1 MARSNGEQAAT
12 TRAPYAFE
20 YGRIAVPN
28 VQKSREWYMA
38 YVGLDDA
45 GTSDGHTYLRAG
57 IPHHCLDLVEE
68 PKLKEAEVRALGF
81 SVGSPEVLSE
91 IRERVKKAGATV
103 KELDRG
109 QQQFCAE
116 GFATVDPAG
125 MTVELFTDYQEWAEP
140 PMLEY
145 TPKYIVHPFLG
156 TPRFDEEVKF
166 YIDVLGFR
174 ASDYIANVTAF
185 LRSENRLHHSF
196 AVRRSKE
203 FEVAH
208 ICFQMKSLDHV
219 MRGRAKAIYNNVKI
233 AADMANHSASKSIA
247 FYVWDPAHGPKT
259 ELCDGHRILTEE
271 EHATMKPRRM
281 SVDPRNIDVWRAA
294 ADDWHDL

>member
-1 MARSNGEQAAT
+1 MNVKG
-12 TRAPYAFE
+12 PYAFE
-20 YGRIAVPN
+20 YARIAVPD
-28 VQKSREWYMA
+28 VAATQAWYSK
-38 YVGLDDA
+38 YVGVDDA
-45 GTSDGHTYLRAG
+45 GKTDGHTYLRAG
-57 IPHHCLDLVEE
+57 LPHHALDLVED
-68 PKLKEAEVRALGF
+68 KSLKAHEVRAFGF
-81 SVGSPEVLSE
+81 SVESDEVLE
-91 IRERVKKAGATV
+91 ALKKRVKDSGAPV
-103 KELDRG
+103 KELDAA
-109 QQQFCAE
+109 QKEWCAG

-125 MTVELFTDYQEWAEP
+125 NTLEFFTDYQEWAEMP
-140 PMLEY
+140 SLFY
-145 TPKYIVHPFLG
+145 TPSYIVHPFIG
-156 TPRFDEEVKF
+156 TPKFDETLKF
-166 YIDVLGFR
+166 YLDVLSFK